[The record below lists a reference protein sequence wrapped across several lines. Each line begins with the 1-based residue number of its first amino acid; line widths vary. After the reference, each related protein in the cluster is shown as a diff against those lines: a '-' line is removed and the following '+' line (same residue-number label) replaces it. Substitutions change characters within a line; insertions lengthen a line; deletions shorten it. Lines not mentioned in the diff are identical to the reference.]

1 MTSYNQ
7 AKQKFLTNNLSPTP
21 TYVPKSIPDLEQLF
35 LKQQLSLT
43 DNPVVEDAWR
53 DWLKGKGATGK
64 TIADLWWSYLRS
76 EGYTGHLRQM
86 QLQYFIDEA

>member
-1 MTSYNQ
+1 MTSFNQ
-7 AKQKFLTNNLSPTP
+7 AKQTFLKNNLSPTP

-43 DNPVVEDAWR
+43 TIPVVEDAWKL
-53 DWLKGKGATGK
+53 WLEGKGADGK
-64 TIADLWWSYLRS
+64 SIANLWWSYLRS

-86 QLQYFIDEA
+86 QKQYFIDEA